1 MTRFVVLLAICGAA
15 VGLGFGSVACG
26 GGEKPPLTP
35 DTEVK
40 PDLGDAGTSAPAA
53 PTAPAK

>member
-1 MTRFVVLLAICGAA
+1 MTRFVVLLAICAA
-15 VGLGFGSVACG
+15 ALGLGSVGCG

-40 PDLGDAGTSAPAA
+40 PDLGDAGASAPA
-53 PTAPAK
+53 PSPAK

>member
-15 VGLGFGSVACG
+15 VGLGIGSVACG

-40 PDLGDAGTSAPAA
+40 PDLGDAGPSASSAM
-53 PTAPAK
+53 PTPAK